1 MRLLTAVMGAFV
13 VTSSVAACGLF
24 GRGGSSDAVDWR
36 DDPQVR
42 ELTLHVDNA
51 NFYDAT
57 LYALDGVGGG
67 YRVRLGRVVG
77 HQQETFQFRWA
88 PLDLRIEIDLLAVG
102 KYVTHSLPVSEGDQ
116 LELRIE
122 PDLHLK
128 INR

>member
-57 LYALDGVGGG
+57 LYAL
-67 YRVRLGRVVG
+67 
-77 HQQETFQFRWA
+77 
-88 PLDLRIEIDLLAVG
+88 
-102 KYVTHSLPVSEGDQ
+102 
-116 LELRIE
+116 
-122 PDLHLK
+122 
-128 INR
+128 